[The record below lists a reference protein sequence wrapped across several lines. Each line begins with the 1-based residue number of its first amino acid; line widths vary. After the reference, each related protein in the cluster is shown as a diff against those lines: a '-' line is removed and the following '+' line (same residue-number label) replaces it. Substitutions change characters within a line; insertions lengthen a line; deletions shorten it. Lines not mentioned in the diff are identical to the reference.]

1 MNFPVNYKE
10 QRTVFWIRLCLEN
23 YAAYEHVTYSVY
35 LAPPEVN
42 NEILTLAS
50 RRSPGA
56 NS

>member
-1 MNFPVNYKE
+1 MSNG
-10 QRTVFWIRLCLEN
+10 LCLEN
-23 YAAYEHVTYSVY
+23 YVACEYVTSPVY

-50 RRSPGA
+50 WRSPGA